1 MLHNCFFRL
10 IYKFFSF
17 YSYLCRMK
25 LSIVIPV
32 YRVEKTLQRCVES
45 VLEQS
50 FRDFQLILVD
60 DGSPDSCPQLC
71 DEWAQ
76 KDSRIEVIH
85 KPNGGLSSARNA
97 GISKATGE
105 FITFVDSDDYVSP
118 DTYEKVLPLAEDCD
132 IVEFPYCKFNDAQT
146 VLECLSLEDR
156 EYTDMDE
163 YWLQGEAYRHTYAWN
178 KIYRRTLFDEVLFPE
193 GRVFEDVATLP
204 SLLKKARKVRTTPQ
218 GLYHYYQNA
227 EGITATAT
235 GDQLALLLQSHVDLV
250 KANPRFLHDTRYHL
264 YMLNIQLDV
273 AKFKGHSP
281 ILPHAA
287 TNPFLPGL
295 NIRQRLK
302 AIANDL
308 IGVSGMIY
316 LLRLL
321 RQ

>member
-1 MLHNCFFRL
+1 
-10 IYKFFSF
+10 
-17 YSYLCRMK
+17 MK

-60 DGSPDSCPQLC
+60 DGSPDDCPRLC

-85 KPNGGLSSARNA
+85 KTNGGLSSARNS

-105 FITFVDSDDYVSP
+105 FITFVDSDDYVST
-118 DTYEKVLPLAEDCD
+118 DTYEKVLPLTEDCD
-132 IVEFPYCKFNDAQT
+132 IVEFPYCKFNDAQSA
-146 VLECLSLEDR
+146 LECLSLEEK

-163 YWLQGEAYRHTYAWN
+163 YWLEGEAYRHTYAWN
-178 KIYRRTLFDEVLFPE
+178 KIYRRTLFDEVQFPE

-204 SLLKKARKVRTTPQ
+204 SLLSKANKVRTTRQ

-235 GDQLALLLQSHVDLV
+235 GEQLALLLQSHVDLV

-273 AKFKGHSP
+273 AKFKGQSP

-302 AIANDL
+302 ALANDH
-308 IGVSGMIY
+308 IGVRGMIY